1 LGEIKKM
8 INNWWNKL
16 SLKSKLLLPIQLMLL
31 AVLLLTQKVSM
42 DKYRAEVFSEAKQ
55 KAMISSDGL
64 LNGLNVM
71 MEGGIISDPTL
82 RTLMVNKMA
91 DSANVLE
98 LRVIRAKQV
107 QDQFGPGL
115 PSEQAVDDMDR
126 TAIKT
131 KQVQSELL
139 VKDGKQALRVVT
151 PFIVS
156 TNFRGTNCLNCH
168 NVKDG
173 SVNGAGSITVDL
185 TADYASLKKMNV
197 MLWIVQIF
205 IQVVLYFG
213 IGWLINIVTRPTREL
228 QHAMQEMQASGD
240 LSKRVTV
247 RSQDVIGKTAQ
258 VFNELSAGFQEIVS
272 RVDKHASQVASSADS
287 LAQDAVQLLQA
298 SQQNEAAKTASG
310 EVEKV
315 SKSIAQVAD
324 AAGSVA
330 KLSNESF
337 ERANKGQQNLQEMMH
352 ELDSVEGA
360 VNQIATSVGE
370 FISSTKNITNMTQQ
384 VRDIAEQTNLLA
396 LNAAI
401 EAARAGEQ
409 GRGFAVVADEVRKL
423 AEKSAN
429 SATQIDAV
437 TRSLGTQSGQV
448 EKTVKSGLTALQSSQ
463 ERIRQVTA
471 TLTEVNSS
479 VAGVKSGLEE
489 ISSSINSQRLASQ
502 QISSSVEHISEMANQ
517 NNDVIKRTV
526 TAVKSMQQLS
536 EDLNKTVG
544 MFKV

>member
-1 LGEIKKM
+1 MMNI
-8 INNWWNKL
+8 WWNKL
-16 SLKSKLLLPIQLMLL
+16 SLKSKLQLPIQLLL
-31 AVLLLTQKVSM
+31 LVVLLLTQHVAM
-42 DKYRAEVFSEAKQ
+42 DKYRTQVFKEAKQ

-71 MEGGIISDPTL
+71 MEGGIISDPAL
-82 RTLMVNKMA
+82 RTMMVDKMA
-91 DSANVLE
+91 ASDNVLE

-131 KQVQSELL
+131 KEVQSELL
-139 VKDGKQALRVVT
+139 VKDGKNAIRVVS

-168 NVKDG
+168 NVKVG

-185 TADYASLKKMNV
+185 TAEYALLKKMNL
-197 MLWIVQIF
+197 MLWIVQLV
-205 IQVVLYFG
+205 IQVVLFFG
-213 IGWLINIVTRPTREL
+213 ISWLINMVTRPTREL
-228 QHAMQEMQASGD
+228 QLAMQEMQASGD

-258 VFNELSAGFQEIVS
+258 VFNELSAGFQQIVS
-272 RVDKHASQVASSADS
+272 QVEKHASQVASSADS
-287 LAQDAVQLLQA
+287 LAQDAEQLLKG
-298 SQQNEAAKTASG
+298 SQQQSDAAKTASG

-315 SKSIAQVAD
+315 STSIAQVAD
-324 AAGSVA
+324 AADSVA

-352 ELDSVEGA
+352 ELDSVENA
-360 VNQIATSVGE
+360 VNQIASSVGE
-370 FISSTKNITNMTQQ
+370 FISSTKNITSMTQQ

-463 ERIRQVTA
+463 EHIRQVTA
-471 TLTEVNSS
+471 TLTEANSS

-489 ISSSINSQRLASQ
+489 ITSSINSQRLASQ
-502 QISSSVEHISEMANQ
+502 QISSNVEHIAEMANQ
-517 NNDVIKRTV
+517 SNDVIKRTV
-526 TAVKSMQQLS
+526 SAVKSMQQLS